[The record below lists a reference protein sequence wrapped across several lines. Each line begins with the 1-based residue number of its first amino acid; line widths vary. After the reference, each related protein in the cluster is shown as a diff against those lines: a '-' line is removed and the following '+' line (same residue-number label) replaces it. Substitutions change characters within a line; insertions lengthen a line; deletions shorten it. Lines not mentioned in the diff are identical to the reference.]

1 MFHCGLV
8 YCGKPSCFISR
19 GEYSSNQRIFLAIV
33 EKHFNLSHE
42 ITVQMD
48 TQLCS
53 MKTYDVYQNNKSA
66 TDLEKFP
73 LVDLRLVRKSNAKI
87 NEKQKIW

>member
-1 MFHCGLV
+1 
-8 YCGKPSCFISR
+8 
-19 GEYSSNQRIFLAIV
+19 
-33 EKHFNLSHE
+33 
-42 ITVQMD
+42 
-48 TQLCS
+48 